1 MFHVFFVP
9 LSLSLQVLS
18 LLDVVK
24 MVRKGWSSDG
34 FLDIVVIVD
43 RLLDEASHGILL
55 DVGAHEVASESGLV
69 EDDFFLSSGVCKI
82 FEKAAIFL
90 ELFWNC
96 IDELVVIFSDL
107 LEDILEDWSGA
118 LLEAL
123 PFFVHLS
130 SFVFPV
136 LLALLA
142 LFVNLVCKFST
153 FLLPLLKLIS
163 NGMLVFVLFFFTGMA
178 IAGPSVPIACDACT

>member
-1 MFHVFFVP
+1 
-9 LSLSLQVLS
+9 
-18 LLDVVK
+18 
-24 MVRKGWSSDG
+24 MVREGWSSDG
-34 FLDIVVIVD
+34 FLDIIVIVD
-43 RLLDEASHGILL
+43 RLLDKASHGILL
-55 DVGAHEVASESGLV
+55 DVGAHEVAAESGLV
-69 EDDFFLSSGVCKI
+69 EGDFLLSSGVCKI

-96 IDELVVIFSDL
+96 IDELVVIFRDL

-142 LFVNLVCKFST
+142 LFMNLVCKFAT
-153 FLLPLLKLIS
+153 FIFPLLKLVS
-163 NGMLVFVLFFFTGMA
+163 NGMSVFVLFFFIGMA